1 MLSVPC
7 SGCCTASHPR
17 RSSPQC
23 LVLSHSHISLR
34 SSQASACDY
43 TPLPMIQAT
52 LDCPVAHSENHLEAL
67 GSSMLL
73 CQFLAA
79 FRGPLH
85 HLHPFFLKWAVPL
98 TAAWFP
104 SFVDHTF
111 PAAIAT
117 IRNTTNPM
125 CVSTTWPLVNDSPA
139 MALNVMLFFCHQFQ
153 NFCSMIFSF
162 KLDFLSV
169 L

>member
-73 CQFLAA
+73 CRRHPQSAPLSISRSVSRPASSSPPILSEMGSAIDRCLVPVFRRSYISRSYRHYQKYHQPNVGKHYLAISKRFTGDGAERHVVLLPPIPKFL
-79 FRGPLH
+79 LH
-85 HLHPFFLKWAVPL
+85 
-98 TAAWFP
+98 
-104 SFVDHTF
+104 
-111 PAAIAT
+111 
-117 IRNTTNPM
+117 
-125 CVSTTWPLVNDSPA
+125 
-139 MALNVMLFFCHQFQ
+139 
-153 NFCSMIFSF
+153 
-162 KLDFLSV
+162 DF
-169 L
+169 